1 LTDGKK
7 NICDAVL
14 PPPHNIPVSILHSVF
29 VKGDLVNFEL
39 GEDDLEASQ
48 LYSNYNCMSIDQLLD
63 KFLVDPPPPAS
74 AAFE

>member
-1 LTDGKK
+1 
-7 NICDAVL
+7 
-14 PPPHNIPVSILHSVF
+14 
-29 VKGDLVNFEL
+29 VNFEL